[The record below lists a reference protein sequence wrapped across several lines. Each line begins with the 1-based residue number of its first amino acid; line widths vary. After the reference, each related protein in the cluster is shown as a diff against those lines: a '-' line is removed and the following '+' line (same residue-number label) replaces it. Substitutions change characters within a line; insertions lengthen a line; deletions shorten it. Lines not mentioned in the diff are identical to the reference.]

1 MGSGSFCE
9 WRDSEESERLEKIES
24 VSGLSSSL
32 ASTNFSSVALF
43 RSRIFGGGG
52 GGGEG
57 SCRLLMRRAIRK
69 MSGGISSK
77 ALGLAKWETSLDPT
91 KSNT

>member
-1 MGSGSFCE
+1 MGSGSFWE
-9 WRDSEESERLEKIES
+9 WSDSEESERFEKMES

-32 ASTNFSSVALF
+32 ARTNFSSAGLV
-43 RSRIFGGGG
+43 RSRIFGGG

-57 SCRLLMRRAIRK
+57 SCRLLMRRAMRK

-77 ALGLAKWETSLDPT
+77 ALGLAKWETSLEPT